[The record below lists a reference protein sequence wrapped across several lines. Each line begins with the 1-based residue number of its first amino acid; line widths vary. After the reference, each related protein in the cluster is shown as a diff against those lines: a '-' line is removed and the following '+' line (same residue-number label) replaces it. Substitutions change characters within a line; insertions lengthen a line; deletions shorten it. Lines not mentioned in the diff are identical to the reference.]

1 MKNIIFLAFLCVLF
15 LACSPSKEEQVCTD
29 DQHAFDLLDS
39 LENKKQLND
48 SKTEQLVGI
57 DRDSISLIDIQT
69 INPAIR
75 VELKY
80 ATADNFMQQVLYSK
94 IRKAY
99 LQKDVAIR
107 LGNCQKWLTSNYPG
121 MFLLVYDA
129 VRPLEVQQRMWN
141 ALDSIPVARRVRFV
155 SNPANHSLHNYG
167 AAIDLTICDGNGKP
181 LDMGAGYDD
190 MREIAYPKY
199 EAKFIASGQLSNEQV
214 KNRTILRRAMQS
226 QQFRQLETEWWHFN
240 ACSRSQAK
248 SKYTVVKT
256 ESEITEY

>member
-1 MKNIIFLAFLCVLF
+1 
-15 LACSPSKEEQVCTD
+15 
-29 DQHAFDLLDS
+29 
-39 LENKKQLND
+39 
-48 SKTEQLVGI
+48 
-57 DRDSISLIDIQT
+57 
-69 INPAIR
+69 
-75 VELKY
+75 
-80 ATADNFMQQVLYSK
+80 
-94 IRKAY
+94 
-99 LQKDVAIR
+99 
-107 LGNCQKWLTSNYPG
+107 

-199 EAKFIASGQLSNEQV
+199 EAKFIANGQLSNEQV